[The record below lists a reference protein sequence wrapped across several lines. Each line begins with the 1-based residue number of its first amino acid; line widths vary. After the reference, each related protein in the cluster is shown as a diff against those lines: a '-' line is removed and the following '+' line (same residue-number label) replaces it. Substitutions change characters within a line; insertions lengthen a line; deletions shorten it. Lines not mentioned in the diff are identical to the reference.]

1 MLQVLADRVS
11 MYMHAYTLYSFVRPF
26 GCSVLLASYDETDGA
41 ELYSIE
47 PSGVCS
53 VCQTLILLS
62 SFTLYLSIFPAC
74 AKLKSFLAL
83 DAGVEFM

>member
-1 MLQVLADRVS
+1 MLKIGVKTVYHYVSNCTVHCVMLDVMWQVLADRLS

-26 GCSVLLASYDETDGA
+26 GCSLLLASYDNTDGA

-53 VCQTLILLS
+53 VC
-62 SFTLYLSIFPAC
+62 
-74 AKLKSFLAL
+74 
-83 DAGVEFM
+83 

>member
-26 GCSVLLASYDETDGA
+26 GCSILLASYDKTDGA

-47 PSGVCS
+47 PSGICS
-53 VCQTLILLS
+53 VS
-62 SFTLYLSIFPAC
+62 
-74 AKLKSFLAL
+74 
-83 DAGVEFM
+83 